1 MDKCLTKF
9 NDTLR
14 ELLNDIKCVNPQSS
28 ESIEQFIKTF
38 NLEDDN
44 SKDYFDYFVKNVYPN
59 SKQILDKDLSLVSV
73 VQILDNVDIQFI
85 FNNNEHFEN
94 REIIWT
100 YLNALYIY
108 AHKYLELVHEM
119 AKALENPDVIVSQ
132 LKEMGFDEKYFA
144 DQSHILSKMVENI
157 QSKADEAIK
166 NGQEPNPND
175 FAQNIPPEME
185 KMADSLFSGMIGNL
199 AKEIATEIDPS
210 TLNFDPENPQAILQ
224 SLLSGENSNLMSLV
238 QNISGKIQNKMETG
252 QIDQQALFS
261 EAASIMNNLQ
271 NMPGM
276 PANMGANMGAGLDP
290 NMMMSMMT
298 NMMMGA
304 NKKKDNSKNL
314 TLLPKNHPK
323 RRGGNK

>member
-1 MDKCLTKF
+1 
-9 NDTLR
+9 
-14 ELLNDIKCVNPQSS
+14 
-28 ESIEQFIKTF
+28 
-38 NLEDDN
+38 
-44 SKDYFDYFVKNVYPN
+44 
-59 SKQILDKDLSLVSV
+59 
-73 VQILDNVDIQFI
+73 
-85 FNNNEHFEN
+85 
-94 REIIWT
+94 
-100 YLNALYIY
+100 
-108 AHKYLELVHEM
+108 
-119 AKALENPDVIVSQ
+119 
-132 LKEMGFDEKYFA
+132 
-144 DQSHILSKMVENI
+144 MVENI

-166 NGQEPNPND
+166 NGEEPNPED
-175 FAQNIPPEME
+175 FKQNMPPEME

-238 QNISGKIQNKMETG
+238 QNISGKIQIKMESG

-261 EAASIMNNLQ
+261 EAAAIMQNLQ

-276 PANMGANMGAGLDP
+276 PANMGAGLDP
-290 NMMMSMMT
+290 NMMMGMMT

-304 NKKKDNSKNL
+304 TKKKDNTKNL

>member
-1 MDKCLTKF
+1 MDKCLIKF

-14 ELLNDIKCVNPQSS
+14 ELLNDIKSVNPESS
-28 ESIEQFIKTF
+28 ESIEIFVKTY
-38 NLEDDN
+38 NLQDET
-44 SKDYFDYFVKNVYPN
+44 SKDYFDYFVKHVYSN
-59 SKQILDKDLSLVSV
+59 SKLILEKDVSLLTSTN
-73 VQILDNVDIQFI
+73 IIDNVDIQFI
-85 FNNNEHFEN
+85 FNKSEHSDN
-94 REIIWT
+94 RDIIWT

-119 AKALENPDVIVSQ
+119 SKALENPDVIVKQ

-166 NGQEPNPND
+166 NGDEPNPD
-175 FAQNIPPEME
+175 DYKQEIPPDME

-276 PANMGANMGAGLDP
+276 PANMGAGLDP
-290 NMMMSMMT
+290 NMMMGMMT

-304 NKKKDNSKNL
+304 TKKKDNTKNL

>member
-9 NDTLR
+9 NDTLF
-14 ELLNDIKCVNPQSS
+14 ELLNDIKTVYPDLSV
-28 ESIEQFIKTF
+28 SIDLFIQTY
-38 NLEDDN
+38 NLNDAN
-44 SKDYFDYFVKNVYPN
+44 SKDYFDYFVKNIYSN
-59 SKQILDKDLSLVSV
+59 SKLIVEKDTALFDNIK
-73 VQILDNVDIQFI
+73 ILDNIDIEFI
-85 FNNNEHFEN
+85 FNDEQNKAN
-94 REIIWT
+94 REIIWR

-108 AHKYLELVHEM
+108 VHKYLELVHEM
-119 AKALENPDVIVSQ
+119 SKALENPDVILKQ

-144 DQSHILSKMVENI
+144 EQSHILSQMVENI

-166 NGQEPNPND
+166 NGEEPNPED
-175 FAQNIPPEME
+175 YKQTVPPEME
-185 KMADSLFSGMIGNL
+185 KMADSLFSGMIGSL

-238 QNISGKIQNKMETG
+238 QNISGKIQTKMESG

-261 EAASIMNNLQ
+261 EASLIMNNLQ

-276 PANMGANMGAGLDP
+276 PANMASGLDP
-290 NMMMSMMT
+290 NMMMGLMT

-304 NKKKDNSKNL
+304 SKKKDNTKNL

>member
-14 ELLNDIKCVNPQSS
+14 ELLNDIKSVNP
-28 ESIEQFIKTF
+28 EAAEQIDLFIKKY
-38 NLEDDN
+38 NLEDEN
-44 SKDYFDYFVKNVYPN
+44 SKVYFDYFVKHFYSN
-59 SKQILDKDLSLVSV
+59 SKLIAEKDISLFANT
-73 VQILDNVDIQFI
+73 QILDNIDIQFI
-85 FNNNEHFEN
+85 FEKQEQSEN

-119 AKALENPDVIVSQ
+119 SKALENPDVIVKQ
-132 LKEMGFDEKYFA
+132 LKDMGFDEKYFA
-144 DQSHILSKMVENI
+144 EQSHILSQMVENI

-166 NGQEPNPND
+166 NGQQPDPDD
-175 FAQNIPPEME
+175 FKQNIPPEME

-238 QNISGKIQNKMETG
+238 QNISGKIQTKMETG

-271 NMPGM
+271 NIPGM
-276 PANMGANMGAGLDP
+276 PSNMGAGLDP
-290 NMMMSMMT
+290 NMMMGMMT

-304 NKKKDNSKNL
+304 SKKKDNSKNL
-314 TLLPKNHPK
+314 SLLPKNHPK

>member
-1 MDKCLTKF
+1 MDKCLSKF
-9 NDTLR
+9 NATLI
-14 ELLNDIKCVNPQSS
+14 ELLNDIKTVYPDLNT
-28 ESIEQFIKTF
+28 SIDLFIENY
-38 NLEDDN
+38 NLTNEN
-44 SKDYFDYFVKNVYPN
+44 SKDYFDYFVKKVYSN
-59 SKQILDKDLSLVSV
+59 SKLIVEKDVTLFDNMN
-73 VQILDNVDIQFI
+73 ILDNVDIQFI
-85 FNNNEHFEN
+85 FNNDENIAN
-94 REIIWT
+94 REIIWR

-108 AHKYLELVHEM
+108 VHKYLELVHEM
-119 AKALENPDVIVSQ
+119 SKALENPDIIVKQ

-144 DQSHILSKMVENI
+144 DQSHILNQMVENI

-166 NGQEPNPND
+166 NGEEPNPED
-175 FAQNIPPEME
+175 FKQNIPPEME
-185 KMADSLFSGMIGNL
+185 KMADSLFSGMIGSL

-238 QNISGKIQNKMETG
+238 QNISGKIQIKMESG

-261 EAASIMNNLQ
+261 EAAAIMQNLQ

-276 PANMGANMGAGLDP
+276 PSNMGAGLDP
-290 NMMMSMMT
+290 NMMMGMMT

-304 NKKKDNSKNL
+304 TKKKDNTKNL

>member
-9 NDTLR
+9 NETLC
-14 ELLNDIKCVNPQSS
+14 ELLNDIKSVNPEST
-28 ESIEQFIKTF
+28 ESIDQFIKTF
-38 NLEDDN
+38 NLEDGN
-44 SKDYFDYFVKNVYPN
+44 SKDYFDYFVKHVYSN
-59 SKQILDKDLSLVSV
+59 SKLILEKDLSLLNNT
-73 VQILDNVDIQFI
+73 QILDNIDIKFI
-85 FNNNEHFEN
+85 FEKNEHYEN
-94 REIIWT
+94 RDIIWT

-119 AKALENPDVIVSQ
+119 SKALQDPDVIVKQ

-144 DQSHILSKMVENI
+144 EQSHVLSQMVENI

-166 NGQEPNPND
+166 NGMEPNPDD
-175 FAQNIPPEME
+175 FKQNVPPEME

-271 NMPGM
+271 NIPGM
-276 PANMGANMGAGLDP
+276 PSNMGAGLDP
-290 NMMMSMMT
+290 NMMMGMMT

-304 NKKKDNSKNL
+304 SKKKDNSKNL

>member
-1 MDKCLTKF
+1 MDKCLIKF
-9 NDTLR
+9 NDTIR
-14 ELLNDIKCVNPQSS
+14 ELLDDIKTVNP
-28 ESIEQFIKTF
+28 ESIESINVFIKTF
-38 NLEDDN
+38 NLDN
-44 SKDYFDYFVKNVYPN
+44 ESSKDYFDYFVKHVYKN
-59 SKQILDKDLSLVSV
+59 SKLILEKDVSLINSTN
-73 VQILDNVDIQFI
+73 ILDNVDVKFI
-85 FNNNEHFEN
+85 FNNNEHLEN

-108 AHKYLELVHEM
+108 AHKYFEFVQDM
-119 AKALENPDVIVSQ
+119 SKALENPDLIVSQ

-144 DQSHILSKMVENI
+144 EQSHILSEMVQNI
-157 QSKADEAIK
+157 QTKADEAAK
-166 NGQEPNPND
+166 NGEEPNPED
-175 FAQNIPPEME
+175 YKQTIPPEME
-185 KMADSLFSGMIGNL
+185 KMADNLFSGMIGNL

-224 SLLSGENSNLMSLV
+224 SLMSGENSNLMSLV

-276 PANMGANMGAGLDP
+276 AGGMPNMGAGLDP

-298 NMMMGA
+298 NMMLGA